1 MSVVMPIYTVA
12 ILVFFIYTIVK
23 ILFKNKDK
31 DKEEEED
38 DEEFLNSEYYKN
50 HLAQQKA
57 AQEKS
62 AAKKLKEEGKELSE
76 DTSVLKEGRDQ
87 AEQKKPEKNNVVRFK
102 LDEEEEK
109 LSKEEKPDD
118 SITNTTI
125 EEVTTKTP
133 ATSEKTPP
141 EVDPSKELILNM
153 FSRHYLFVGDIEIQL
168 LRAKLE
174 QTEKTLEAVLAQMA
188 SISMPSLR
196 VAKKVRTV
204 LSRHKT

>member
-57 AQEKS
+57 AQEKI

-87 AEQKKPEKNNVVRFK
+87 TEQKKPEKNNVVRFK

-118 SITNTTI
+118 SNTTN

-141 EVDPSKELILNM
+141 EVDPSKKLILKI
-153 FSRHYLFVGDIEIQL
+153 FSRHNLFAGDIEIQL